1 MENVQCIPS
10 FYNMDQ
16 RRFHEANSGL
26 YKNECLVLI
35 QGMALREILYPT
47 WGKKELQLK
56 LSPFSGALGF
66 QELMYGGHLSPL
78 LTNYCSESTSF

>member
-47 WGKKELQLK
+47 
-56 LSPFSGALGF
+56 
-66 QELMYGGHLSPL
+66 
-78 LTNYCSESTSF
+78 